1 MLLFH
6 KIVYFIKYIYI
17 IYVKN
22 IVQHFILKETR
33 ITIKGYQT
41 WQKIYLFP
49 VQDVS
54 LSNSLKYVWD
64 VGVQGWAYTRREY
77 NCLEF
82 YFSITIVF
90 FFVFVFFLRWWFGSN
105 RLSAA
110 LPVSFIVFFQKG
122 GITYIST
129 QNFHCYQIIGR
140 QSLDL
145 CQKKNYSLLVKW
157 FLNKI
162 LV

>member
-54 LSNSLKYVWD
+54 LSNLLKYV
-64 VGVQGWAYTRREY
+64 
-77 NCLEF
+77 
-82 YFSITIVF
+82 
-90 FFVFVFFLRWWFGSN
+90 
-105 RLSAA
+105 
-110 LPVSFIVFFQKG
+110 
-122 GITYIST
+122 
-129 QNFHCYQIIGR
+129 
-140 QSLDL
+140 
-145 CQKKNYSLLVKW
+145 
-157 FLNKI
+157 
-162 LV
+162 